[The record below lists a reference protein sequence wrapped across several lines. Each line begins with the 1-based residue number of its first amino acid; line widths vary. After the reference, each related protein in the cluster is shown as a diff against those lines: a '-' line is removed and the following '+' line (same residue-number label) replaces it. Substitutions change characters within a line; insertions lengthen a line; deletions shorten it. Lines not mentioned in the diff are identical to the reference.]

1 MSNKN
6 LLKSSIIASAI
17 VAAAG
22 FNANANSLFS
32 YNNLG
37 SGQAVRTSLLG
48 VSADNKTIELTCAS
62 DSAKKANDGKCGA
75 SEKKVAPK
83 KKGKDG
89 KCGEGKCGAT
99 KKS

>member
-6 LLKSSIIASAI
+6 IVKGSIIASVL

-22 FNANANSLFS
+22 FNANASSLFN

-37 SGQAVRTSLLG
+37 SGQTVRTSLLG
-48 VSADNKTIELTCAS
+48 KTADSKTIELTCAS
-62 DSAKKANDGKCGA
+62 DSAKKANDGNCGA
-75 SEKKVAPK
+75 SKKVTPA

-89 KCGEGKCGAT
+89 KCGEGKCGASK

>member
-6 LLKSSIIASAI
+6 LLKSSIIASAL

-22 FNANANSLFS
+22 FNANATNLFN
-32 YNNLG
+32 YRNLG
-37 SGQAVRTSLLG
+37 SGQTVRTSLLG
-48 VSADNKTIELTCAS
+48 KNADSKTIELTCAS

-75 SEKKVAPK
+75 SKKATPV

-89 KCGEGKCGAT
+89 KCGEGKCGAS

>member
-6 LLKSSIIASAI
+6 LLKGSIIASAL

-37 SGQAVRTSLLG
+37 SGHAVRTSLLG
-48 VSADNKTIELTCAS
+48 KSADSKTIELTCAS

-75 SEKKVAPK
+75 KKKEV
-83 KKGKDG
+83 KKGKDA